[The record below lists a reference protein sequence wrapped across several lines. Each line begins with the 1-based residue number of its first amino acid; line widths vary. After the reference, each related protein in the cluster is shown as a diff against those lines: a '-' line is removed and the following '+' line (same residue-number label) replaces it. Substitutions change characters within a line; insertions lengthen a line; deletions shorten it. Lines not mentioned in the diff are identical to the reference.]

1 MKMDSLDAKRAGL
14 RTRPFHNKPLMKMH
28 DGRGPRITLLL
39 LWFALTFALPNE
51 GRGAS
56 ITIHVD
62 HEIGRVSPLVFGAN
76 QLSYDLD
83 YKRKGRIQTGYTNY
97 GAGVWDPEKRRP
109 EPEVL
114 DLARQMGMPVCRFPG
129 GCGTHT
135 FDWKKTIGPV
145 EKRPQWQFGVDE
157 FMTLC
162 RALDSEV
169 IWTIS
174 YFVGSEQ
181 DAADLVEYLNGN
193 PREEASPTGD
203 VDWAARRTANGHS
216 EPYGVRWFEFGNEV
230 FHGNHND
237 IDRVEPEKYAR
248 RFVKYA
254 RAMKKIDPSIR
265 LGAILRNQ
273 GTYNDAELQWT
284 EAILPLIKSDV
295 DFLVT
300 HLYPPWGL
308 SKHNPPPAEEIYA
321 SSLSVPAQVE
331 RLLEKIRT
339 VTERIVGRALP
350 IAITEFNGGF
360 AGFHNP
366 HYRHCLGTALLNA
379 ELLRIFMLPRSG
391 VFMANYWQ
399 FANTY
404 WGQIKGQHHYRGGSP
419 HMRRPNY
426 FPYYLYNNHFGT
438 RLVKVDVECER
449 YESPGLGQIPP
460 CRSEESKE
468 IVNPENLLKG
478 KEWKIRPLDGVEANF
493 KNDVLELDFRK
504 NQDVNYF
511 HAKIKVPAQ
520 PDSWY
525 ELSGWIKT
533 EALTTKQGLCLAVG
547 DSRGWTKTK
556 SQALSG
562 KVAGTSDWTRVS
574 VRYRTLKETKSLD
587 VMARRW
593 GGRPPQTDPIRGK
606 AWIRDVR
613 LHRLNPFTLPATP
626 YLSANASLSEDGRT
640 LYVMVVNKDLKRAI
654 KTDIRFTALPAA
666 KEGHAWI
673 LRGPKI
679 DSTNEVDPDTV
690 GLLEKPFMI
699 SDDSFQ
705 FSFPS
710 HSMTAI
716 EIRRK

>member
-1 MKMDSLDAKRAGL
+1 
-14 RTRPFHNKPLMKMH
+14 
-28 DGRGPRITLLL
+28 
-39 LWFALTFALPNE
+39 
-51 GRGAS
+51 
-56 ITIHVD
+56 
-62 HEIGRVSPLVFGAN
+62 
-76 QLSYDLD
+76 
-83 YKRKGRIQTGYTNY
+83 
-97 GAGVWDPEKRRP
+97 
-109 EPEVL
+109 
-114 DLARQMGMPVCRFPG
+114 
-129 GCGTHT
+129 
-135 FDWKKTIGPV
+135 
-145 EKRPQWQFGVDE
+145 
-157 FMTLC
+157 
-162 RALDSEV
+162 
-169 IWTIS
+169 
-174 YFVGSEQ
+174 
-181 DAADLVEYLNGN
+181 
-193 PREEASPTGD
+193 
-203 VDWAARRTANGHS
+203 
-216 EPYGVRWFEFGNEV
+216 
-230 FHGNHND
+230 
-237 IDRVEPEKYAR
+237 
-248 RFVKYA
+248 
-254 RAMKKIDPSIR
+254 
-265 LGAILRNQ
+265 
-273 GTYNDAELQWT
+273 
-284 EAILPLIKSDV
+284 
-295 DFLVT
+295 
-300 HLYPPWGL
+300 
-308 SKHNPPPAEEIYA
+308 
-321 SSLSVPAQVE
+321 
-331 RLLEKIRT
+331 
-339 VTERIVGRALP
+339 
-350 IAITEFNGGF
+350 
-360 AGFHNP
+360 
-366 HYRHCLGTALLNA
+366 
-379 ELLRIFMLPRSG
+379 
-391 VFMANYWQ
+391 
-399 FANTY
+399 
-404 WGQIKGQHHYRGGSP
+404 
-419 HMRRPNY
+419 MRRPNY